1 MIALLSLLL
10 SLFSLTL
17 FVRAVLSYFPHKE
30 GTLASINDF
39 TVTVTEPVVAP
50 VRRVVPP
57 VGGFDVSLIV
67 VFIGIYL
74 IRVIFLRA

>member
-17 FVRAVLSYFPHKE
+17 FVRAVLSYFPSKD
-30 GTLASINDF
+30 GALASINDF

-67 VFIGIYL
+67 VFVGIYL
-74 IRVIFLRA
+74 IRVIFLRG